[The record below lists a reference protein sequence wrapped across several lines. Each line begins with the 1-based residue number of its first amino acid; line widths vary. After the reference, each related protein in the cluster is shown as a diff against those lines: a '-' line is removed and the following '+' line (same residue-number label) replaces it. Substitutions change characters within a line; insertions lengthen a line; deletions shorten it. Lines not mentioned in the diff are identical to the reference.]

1 MVKREESITLKR
13 WKKEKVSRM
22 QEKDSISKG
31 FIAFLSGKFD
41 IAEKCFNDAYN
52 SGKREETVIQNLV
65 VSLIKQDKMEE
76 ALDIVE
82 AEINTRQKRG
92 VDRIRMEWLILL
104 KFLITI
110 RMGKIVKAF
119 KELHKK
125 LSTEVLICQLDYG
138 FSVPKKGLEEIDF
151 FQKIQLK
158 IDLMENKPFPYFS
171 PKLRSYISKV
181 IERELE
187 EELKP
192 EDRVLLLAYEALL
205 LLSLGKMDE
214 AFDSIDSASDIRE
227 TYTTLVTRGK
237 MYYQIGQ
244 LSDAYGEFIK
254 AKNSTDHNAEA
265 LMNMGVILTKTGNYQ
280 RGLEHIKKGLKKAS
294 ATYVGWRNRIL
305 ALIAGRRWEKARKTV
320 SVLTG
325 MQKDKPEIWLD
336 LGMAY
341 LGLKKSKKAL
351 EALIKYREKTE
362 EKDEWVS
369 FLISLAKNIGG

>member
-52 SGKREETVIQNLV
+52 SGKREEAVIQNLV

-181 IERELE
+181 IEREL